1 MEGALLHT
9 NSEKDLN
16 LILQLAKKLGISTKK
31 LTEEEIEDIG
41 LSKAM
46 SEGKTGEYVNTEEYL
61 KELRNGGKD

>member
-9 NSEKDLN
+9 NSEKDLK

-46 SEGKTGEYVNTEEYL
+46 SEGKTGEHVDTEEYL

>member
-1 MEGALLHT
+1 M
-9 NSEKDLN
+9 
-16 LILQLAKKLGISTKK
+16 AKKLGISTKK

-46 SEGKTGEYVNTEEYL
+46 SEGKTGEHVDTVEYL